1 MEEVTV
7 LELSTGTS
15 VQNIRELRDYIKG
28 LKEDLD
34 RADQSLEQNAAT
46 AEELRAAQA
55 ALKDAMY
62 ATTQSAGSLQES
74 TDALFDDTGKLTASY
89 NDLVHQLAELKS
101 AWRSTDSEME
111 RAALGDSINKVN
123 DQLKALDASTGN
135 FSRNVGNYAKSFKE
149 AFGDLPPFLGQTKTA
164 VENVTKSLD
173 LVGKQPVLG
182 VVMLLAPVIQKIT
195 AALKD
200 NKTAMDAIDKALKAL
215 QPVMDF
221 LAGIIETIAGLFSTA
236 VDRVLEWAGDTTSS
250 FRTVVA
256 GAVGVGNSLLQF
268 ILTPIRTIIDAFKG
282 LGNVIKDVFTGQFA
296 KVKEDAATAA
306 KGIADAFRTGFDFK
320 GNFEAGKEAG
330 DAFVAGLQSTKAK
343 AAKTGKDVGKA
354 AKDALT
360 EALTLDP
367 AQVATE
373 MDKIIAET
381 DKKIAELDATL
392 QKGAEDAR
400 KTASAREKE
409 RLADIDKA
417 AQEALRWNE
426 IQAEND
432 RTREENAFQI
442 QQAANQRKLD
452 ALRQFTADALEA
464 GDLTA
469 YLDYQQQA
477 ADLEVQIVQD
487 AADHE
492 KAIRQQQ
499 AQDAL
504 TIAQTYVAGL
514 SSVLSS
520 VADIYES
527 MADGTADAENKV
539 KGIRIAAATIDTI
552 SGAIAAYM
560 NGVKTIPVPSWAGIA
575 LGITQAATVTA
586 AGVANIAKI
595 RATQIQGGSG
605 SGSAGAAAA
614 QIPAFA
620 SASAVQAPAVPQSV
634 QETAAVEN
642 ARNTADLNRN
652 VRDQRVYILQS
663 DLEASGR
670 QVAVRQA
677 ESTF

>member
-111 RAALGDSINKVN
+111 RAALTDSINKVN
-123 DQLKALDASTGN
+123 NQLKELDASTGN
-135 FSRNVGNYAKSFKE
+135 FSRNVGNYANSFKQ

-182 VVMLLAPVIQKIT
+182 LVMLLAPVIQKIT

-200 NKTAMDAIDKALKAL
+200 NKTAMDAVDKALKAL

-221 LAGIIETIAGLFSTA
+221 LAGIIEKIAGLFSTA

-256 GAVGVGNSLLQF
+256 GAVGVGNALLQF
-268 ILTPIRTIIDAFKG
+268 ILAPVRTIIDAFKG

-330 DAFVAGLQSTKAK
+330 DAFVAGLQSTKSNAK
-343 AAKTGKDVGKA
+343 KAGKDVGKA

-400 KTASAREKE
+400 KTASAREKD

-452 ALRQFTADALEA
+452 ALRQFAADALEA

-477 ADLEVQIVQD
+477 ADLEVKITQD

-539 KGIRIAAATIDTI
+539 KGIRIAAATIETI
-552 SGAIAAYM
+552 AGAIAAYM
-560 NGVKTIPVPSWAGIA
+560 GGVKTIPGPAGII
-575 LGITQAATVTA
+575 LGIAQAATVTA

-605 SGSAGAAAA
+605 SGSAGTAAA

-642 ARNTADLNRN
+642 ARNTADLNKN